1 MYGEQEMQQP
11 GANNANN
18 DSGEGAQP
26 NENMAGQQPV
36 ADPLSAHMNE
46 QVNDDGFVMIP
57 NQQVNQGNSGAAG
70 AMAKPEFGPSASKL
84 LAPMIAGIQRTGNAS
99 EAPSPQNFDTH
110 V

>member
-1 MYGEQEMQQP
+1 MQQP

-36 ADPLSAHMNE
+36 ADLQSAHMNE

-70 AMAKPEFGPSASKL
+70 AMTKTVEFGPSASKL

-99 EAPSPQNFDTH
+99 EALSPQNFDTH